1 MCSAHHARVHRG
13 ELRLSGTAPDHLVF
27 QRADGAP
34 YGLEAGIHSSPR
46 VCAPRS
52 TPAGMGGLEAD
63 AIGALRR
70 LGVAAGD
77 ARAAV
82 AAAARTGPTDIETLL
97 RAALGVLYRGVYG
110 AHVSVIEA

>member
-1 MCSAHHARVHRG
+1 M
-13 ELRLSGTAPDHLVF
+13 F
-27 QRADGAP
+27 KRADGAP
-34 YGLEAGIHSSPR
+34 YGLEAGIHPSPR
-46 VCAPRS
+46 VGAPRS
-52 TPAGMGGLEAD
+52 AAAGMDGLEAD

-97 RAALGVLYRGVYG
+97 RAALAALYRGVYG
-110 AHVSVIEA
+110 AHVSVIGA